1 VNAYNKSFK
10 KSKQEVFKMG
20 ANNTR
25 IIAVAN
31 EKGGVGKTV
40 MVINLGAAL
49 FLEGKKVLIVDM
61 DPQFNATKGL
71 GVDVT
76 EEMMTTY
83 DIIKDKS
90 DNASDAIL
98 NTKWKG
104 LDLIPSHVDLAGAEI
119 ELVDVA
125 RRENMLKEAL
135 ESISKDYDFI
145 ILDTPPSL
153 SLLTVNVLT
162 FAKEVLV
169 PCQTQPYSYSA
180 LDELFDTI
188 FAIKEEINPD
198 LNITGVVPT
207 FFDRRT
213 RVSQSIMDRLKNDD
227 RCSDLLFDTVIR
239 INTTIADSADAG
251 KPVVFYRKSSYGSS
265 DYIELARELMA
276 RN

>member
-1 VNAYNKSFK
+1 
-10 KSKQEVFKMG
+10 MG

-49 FLEGKKVLIVDM
+49 SLEGKKVLIVDM

-71 GVDVT
+71 GVDVN
-76 EEMMTTY
+76 EETLTTY
-83 DIIKDKS
+83 DLIKERS
-90 DNASDAIL
+90 DNAADAIL
-98 NTKWKG
+98 KTKWKG
-104 LDLIPSHVDLAGAEI
+104 LDLIPSHVDLAGAEV
-119 ELVDVA
+119 ELVDVVG
-125 RRENMLKEAL
+125 RENRLKEAL
-135 ESISKDYDFI
+135 EGITGEYDFI
-145 ILDTPPSL
+145 LIDTPPSL

-162 FAKEVLV
+162 FANEVLV

-198 LNITGVVPT
+198 LKITGVVPT

-213 RVSQSIMDRLKNDD
+213 RISQSIIDRLKNDE
-227 RCSDLLFDTVIR
+227 RCSSLLFDTVIR

-265 DYIELARELMA
+265 DHIELARELLT